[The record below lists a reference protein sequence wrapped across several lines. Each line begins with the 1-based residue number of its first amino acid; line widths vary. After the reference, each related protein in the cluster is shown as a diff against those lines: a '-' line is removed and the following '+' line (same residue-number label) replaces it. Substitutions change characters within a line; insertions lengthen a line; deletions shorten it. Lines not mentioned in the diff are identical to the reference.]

1 MDSVKII
8 GNEIWF
14 TRSGEVV
21 KISPCGKNSIRF
33 QSSANCKI
41 LDLDYTLMPQKADG
55 KAYIENNKAILQV
68 GSLRAE
74 IQSNGRISFYKDSK
88 RILNEK
94 PSLAFHSGFRSYK
107 HIDGDLWKASIMFE
121 ANENE
126 HFYGLGHEEREQ
138 FDLKGST
145 IDIRNVNAKCTIPY
159 VYSSLGYGFLWNLPS
174 TGLCELSSNHTRW
187 TSDALKQID
196 FVVMAGTPRDVAGIF
211 ADLTGHAPKM
221 PKWATGFW
229 QCKLRYETQEQLLTV
244 ARKYKELGIPLSV
257 IVVDYF
263 HWTEQGEYKF
273 DPKFFPNPKAMA
285 DELHEMG
292 TRLMVSIWPTINS
305 NSENFRHMRDN
316 NMLMRTTRGG
326 NNVFDFYG
334 PQCEIDA
341 TNPETRKFVWS
352 KIKENYIDNGVDLLW
367 FDEAEPE
374 IHPVQ
379 FDNIIMH
386 YGKGDEVGL
395 LYPYYY
401 SKLAYDGLKE
411 MGREDIIT
419 LSRCAYTGAQK
430 FGTLV
435 WSGDIYSGFESLSMS
450 VKSGLNMS
458 MCGIPWWNT
467 DIGGFWGA
475 DVKTDYFKEL
485 IIRWF
490 QYGVFCPVTRL
501 HGNRGYQD
509 WSKGIREPSGADNE
523 IWSYGEENFE
533 IMKDLIFLRER
544 LRPYIEKHMDI
555 ASNDGVPVM
564 RPMFFD
570 YPEDEICYTLGEQY
584 MFGDDIIFAPITKQG
599 ATSKEVYLPKG
610 EWVLTKD
617 KKVYQGEQ
625 TYEIDAQI
633 NEFVAFVKKDA
644 DVLNVF

>member
-8 GNEIWF
+8 GNEIHF
-14 TRSGEVV
+14 HRAGEVV
-21 KISPCGKNSIRF
+21 RISPCGENAIRF
-33 QSSANCKI
+33 QASANCKI
-41 LDLDYTLMPQKADG
+41 LDLDYTLMPQVAEG
-55 KAYIENNKAILQV
+55 KAFVEGNKAVLEV
-68 GSLRAE
+68 GTMRAE
-74 IQSNGRISFYKDSK
+74 IHSNARVSFFNNGK
-88 RILNEK
+88 RILHEK
-94 PSLAFHSGFRSYK
+94 AGLAFHSGFRSYN
-107 HIDGDLWKASIMFE
+107 HIEGDLWKASIMFE
-121 ANENE
+121 PNENE

-145 IDIRNVNAKCTIPY
+145 VDIKNFNAKCTIPY
-159 VYSSLGYGFLWNLPS
+159 VYSSLGYGFLWNVPS
-174 TGLCELSSNHTRW
+174 TGLCELTKNRTRW
-187 TSDALKQID
+187 SSDALKQID
-196 FVVMAGTPRDVAGIF
+196 FVVIGGNPRQVAGVF
-211 ADLTGHAPKM
+211 ADLTGHAPKI
-221 PKWATGFW
+221 PQWATGFW
-229 QCKLRYETQEQLLTV
+229 QCKLRYETQDQLLAV

-273 DPKFFPNPKAMA
+273 DPEFWPDPKAMA

-292 TRLMVSIWPTINS
+292 TKLMVSIWPTINP
-305 NSENFRHMRDN
+305 NSENYNYMRDN
-316 NMLMRTTRGG
+316 NMLLRTTRGG
-326 NNVFDFYG
+326 SNVFDFYG

-341 TNPETRKFVWS
+341 TNPATREFVWS

-379 FDNIIMH
+379 FENIIMY
-386 YGKGDEVGL
+386 YGKGNEVGL

-401 SKLAYDGLKE
+401 TKMAYDGMKSI
-411 MGREDIIT
+411 GRDDIIT
-419 LSRCAYTGAQK
+419 LSRCAYTGSQK

-435 WSGDIYSGFESLSMS
+435 WSGDIYSSFESLSMS
-450 VKSGLNMS
+450 VKSGLSMS

-485 IIRWF
+485 IVRWF
-490 QYGVFCPVTRL
+490 QYGIFCPVTRI

-509 WSKGIREPSGADNE
+509 WSRGMREPTGADNE

-533 IMKDLIFLRER
+533 ILKDLVLLRER
-544 LRPYIEKHMDI
+544 LRPYIQKHMDI
-555 ASNDGVPVM
+555 ASAEGVPVM

-570 YPEDEICYTLGEQY
+570 YPDDEACYSLDEQY

-599 ATSKEVYLPKG
+599 ATQKEVYLPQG

-617 KKVYQGEQ
+617 KKVYQGGKN
-625 TYEIDAQI
+625 YIIDAQI
-633 NEFVAFVKKDA
+633 NEFVAFVKKGA
-644 DVLNVF
+644 DVIECF

>member
-8 GNEIWF
+8 GNEIHF
-14 TRSGEVV
+14 HRAGEVV
-21 KISPCGKNSIRF
+21 RISPCGENAIRF
-33 QSSANCKI
+33 QASANCKI
-41 LDLDYTLMPQKADG
+41 LDLDYTLMPQNAEG
-55 KAYIENNKAILQV
+55 KAFVEGNKAVLEV
-68 GSLRAE
+68 GTMRAE
-74 IQSNGRISFYKDSK
+74 IHSNARVSFFNNGK
-88 RILNEK
+88 RILHEK
-94 PSLAFHSGFRSYK
+94 AGLAFHSGFRSYS
-107 HIDGDLWKASIMFE
+107 HIEGDLWKASIMFE
-121 ANENE
+121 PNENE

-145 IDIRNVNAKCTIPY
+145 VDIKNFNAKCTIPY
-159 VYSSLGYGFLWNLPS
+159 VYSSLGYGFLWNVPS
-174 TGLCELSSNHTRW
+174 TGLCELTNNRTRW
-187 TSDALKQID
+187 SSDALKQID
-196 FVVMAGTPRDVAGIF
+196 FVVIGGNPRQVAGVF
-211 ADLTGHAPKM
+211 ADLTGHAPKI
-221 PKWATGFW
+221 PQWATGFW
-229 QCKLRYETQEQLLTV
+229 QCKLRYENQEQLLAV

-273 DPKFFPNPKAMA
+273 DPKFWPDPKAMA
-285 DELHEMG
+285 EELHSMG
-292 TRLMVSIWPTINS
+292 TRLMVSIWPTINP
-305 NSENFRHMRDN
+305 NSENYNYMRDN
-316 NMLMRTTRGG
+316 NMLLRTTRGG
-326 NNVFDFYG
+326 SNVFDFYG

-341 TNPETRKFVWS
+341 TNPATREFVWS

-379 FDNIIMH
+379 FENLIMY
-386 YGKGDEVGL
+386 YGKGNEVGL

-401 SKLAYDGLKE
+401 TKMAYDGMKSI
-411 MGREDIIT
+411 GRDDIIT
-419 LSRCAYTGAQK
+419 LSRCAYTGSQK

-435 WSGDIYSGFESLSMS
+435 WSGDIYSSFESLSMS
-450 VKSGLNMS
+450 VKSGLSMS

-485 IIRWF
+485 IVRWF
-490 QYGVFCPVTRL
+490 QYGIFCPVTRI

-509 WSKGIREPSGADNE
+509 WSRGMREPTGADNE

-533 IMKDLIFLRER
+533 ILKDLVLLRER
-544 LRPYIEKHMDI
+544 LRPYIQKHMDI
-555 ASNDGVPVM
+555 ASNEGVPVM

-570 YPEDEICYTLGEQY
+570 YPDDEVCYSLGEQY

-599 ATSKEVYLPKG
+599 ATQKEVYLPQG

-617 KKVYQGEQ
+617 KKVYQGGKS
-625 TYEIDAQI
+625 YIIDARI
-633 NEFVAFVKKDA
+633 NEFVAFVKKGA
-644 DVLNVF
+644 DVIECF

>member
-1 MDSVKII
+1 MKDVKII

-14 TRSGEVV
+14 NRPGEVV
-21 KISPCGKNSIRF
+21 RISPCGKNAIRF
-33 QSSANCKI
+33 QASPNCKI
-41 LDLDYTLMPQKADG
+41 LDLDYTLMPQKVDG
-55 KAYIENNKAILQV
+55 KAYIEDNKAVLEV
-68 GSLRAE
+68 GTLRAE
-74 IQSNGRISFYKDSK
+74 IQSNARISFYKDGK

-94 PSLAFHSGFRSYK
+94 PGLAFHSGFRSYK
-107 HIDGDLWKASIMFE
+107 HIEGDLWKASIMFE
-121 ANENE
+121 PNINE
-126 HFYGLGHEEREQ
+126 HFFGLGHEEREQ
-138 FDLKGST
+138 FDLKGSSY
-145 IDIRNVNAKCTIPY
+145 DIVNFNAKCTIPY

-174 TGLCELSSNHTRW
+174 TGLCELSNNRTRW

-196 FVVMAGTPRDVAGIF
+196 YVVMAGSPREVAGTF
-211 ADLTGHAPKM
+211 ADLTGHAPM
-221 PKWATGFW
+221 IPHWATGLW
-229 QCKLRYETQEQLLTV
+229 QSKLRYENQEQLLAV

-273 DPKFFPNPKAMA
+273 DPKYWPNPKAMA

-292 TRLMVSIWPTINS
+292 TKLMVSIWPTINS
-305 NSENFRHMRDN
+305 NSENYNYMRNN
-316 NMLMRTTRGG
+316 NMLLRTTRGG

-334 PQCEIDA
+334 PQCEIDV

-352 KIKENYIDNGVDLLW
+352 KIKENYVDNGVDLLW

-401 SKLAYDGLKE
+401 SQLAYDGLKSI
-411 MGREDIIT
+411 GRDDIIT
-419 LSRCAYTGAQK
+419 LTRCAYTGSQK
-430 FGTLV
+430 FGALV
-435 WSGDIYSGFESLSMS
+435 WSGDIYSSFESLSMS
-450 VKSGLNMS
+450 IKSGLNMS
-458 MCGIPWWNT
+458 MCGFPWWNT

-475 DVKTDYFKEL
+475 DVKTDYYKEL
-485 IIRWF
+485 IVRWF

-509 WSKGIREPSGADNE
+509 WSRGMKEPSGADNE
-523 IWSYGEENFE
+523 VWSYGEEDFE
-533 IMKDLIFLRER
+533 ILKNLVLLRER
-544 LRPYIEKHMDI
+544 LRPYIEKHMAI
-555 ASNDGVPVM
+555 ASKDGVPVM

-570 YPEDEICYTLGEQY
+570 YPDDEVCYSLGEQY
-584 MFGDDIIFAPITKQG
+584 MFGDDILFAPITEQG
-599 ATSKEVYLPKG
+599 ATQKHVYLPKG
-610 EWVLTKD
+610 EWILTKD
-617 KKVYQGEQ
+617 KKAYQGER
-625 TYEIDAQI
+625 TYTIDVKI

-644 DVLNVF
+644 EVLNVF